1 MYQIVSGSIPL
12 SGKQNLFFYYM
23 TSVRKISIRKSST
36 RKTSKKKSSKKL
48 PKLHSLDLE
57 NKIPP
62 GNTTVR
68 QLVEMCL
75 PSFERGAD
83 IHRGANQNTQVSSA
97 KVVLNDFAEFCRI
110 PVFAYP
116 NKKIEALVSE
126 KKTIPVFKP
135 LSETATESLRRKFFK
150 LLDHWLSLSETD
162 EYKRKELRTAVIE
175 AVWHQIV
182 KAISADIY
190 QSVADLMNF
199 LPFCKKHFCVAWAQ
213 DFVTNNIDAYDV
225 KLSEWKP
232 GDPLS
237 CSGGVVERLYT
248 CLPAGFGVFHKEDQS
263 KRIQNL
269 LSAWLQQFTGSDTL
283 ESYYEKSE
291 PTQEDKD
298 ELRNVYKKFLQKKL
312 KDNGETEN
320 EEWKTAIDAHLDD
333 EYGGIKG
340 FFGGRRTRFIKKMAY
355 DELFLKLSKSLHDTE
370 QAHMIEDQIL
380 WLFVSDIAKGNLK
393 QDEIL
398 QIANK
403 INKVIIEDRKNAGRW
418 FA

>member
-1 MYQIVSGSIPL
+1 
-12 SGKQNLFFYYM
+12 M
-23 TSVRKISIRKSST
+23 TSK

-48 PKLHSLDLE
+48 PKPYSLDLE

-75 PSFERGAD
+75 PSFEKGAD
-83 IHRGANQNTQVSSA
+83 IHEGASKNTHVSSA

-110 PVFAYP
+110 PIFAYP
-116 NKKIEALVSE
+116 RHKIHALVSE
-126 KKTIPVFKP
+126 KKSIPVFKP
-135 LSETATESLRRKFFK
+135 LSETATETLRLKFFK

-182 KAISADIY
+182 KTISADIY
-190 QSVADLMNF
+190 QSVADLINF

-213 DFVTNNIDAYDV
+213 DFVTNNIDAYDI

-232 GDPLS
+232 GDHLS
-237 CSGGVVERLYT
+237 CSGGVVNRLYT
-248 CLPAGFGVFHKEDQS
+248 CLPAGFGVFHKEDHI

-269 LSAWLQQFTGSDTL
+269 LSAWLQQFTGSDTM
-283 ESYYEKSE
+283 ESYYDKSE
-291 PTQEDKD
+291 PTQEDK
-298 ELRNVYKKFLQKKL
+298 EEVTNLYKKFLQKKL

-340 FFGGRRTRFIKKMAY
+340 FYGGRRTRKIRRVSQIKMATAKY
-355 DELFLKLSKSLHDTE
+355 DKLFLKLSKSLHDTE
-370 QAHMIEDQIL
+370 YAHMIEDKL
-380 WLFVSDIAKGNLK
+380 FWLFVSDIANGNLK
-393 QDEIL
+393 QDEIF

>member
-23 TSVRKISIRKSST
+23 TST

-48 PKLHSLDLE
+48 PKLYSLGLE

-68 QLVEMCL
+68 ELVEMCL
-75 PSFERGAD
+75 PSFEKGAD
-83 IHRGANQNTQVSSA
+83 IHEGASKNTQVSSA

-110 PVFAYP
+110 QVFAYP
-116 NKKIEALVSE
+116 KKKFEAIVLQTKS
-126 KKTIPVFKP
+126 KPVFKP
-135 LSETATESLRRKFFK
+135 LSETAIESLRRKFFK
-150 LLDHWLSLSETD
+150 LLDTWLSLSETD

-199 LPFCKKHFCVAWAQ
+199 LSFCKKHFCVAWAQ

-237 CSGGVVERLYT
+237 CSGGVVNRLYT
-248 CLPAGFGVFHKEDQS
+248 CLPAGFGIFHKEDQS

-269 LSAWLQQFTGSDTL
+269 LSAWLQQFTGSDTM

-298 ELRNVYKKFLQKKL
+298 ELRDVYKKFLQKKL

-340 FFGGRRTRFIKKMAY
+340 FFGGRRTRKRRPR
-355 DELFLKLSKSLHDTE
+355 LLS
-370 QAHMIEDQIL
+370 
-380 WLFVSDIAKGNLK
+380 
-393 QDEIL
+393 
-398 QIANK
+398 
-403 INKVIIEDRKNAGRW
+403 
-418 FA
+418 